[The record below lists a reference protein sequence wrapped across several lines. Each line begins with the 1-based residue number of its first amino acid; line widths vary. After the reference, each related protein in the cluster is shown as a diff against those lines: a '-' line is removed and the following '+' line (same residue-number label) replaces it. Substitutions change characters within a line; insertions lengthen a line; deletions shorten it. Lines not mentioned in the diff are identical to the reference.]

1 MAFKPS
7 PHYKE
12 SVGSL
17 HKRLYSKVYELTA
30 TVPVPHSKTVSREML
45 QHYRDVLVDKARD
58 LLPQVQDLM
67 DEYDR
72 RETNRKRAGDA
83 WWFGE
88 KFIKEAY
95 RWFEEVEEVY
105 HEVRLKEIVILDRI
119 RNNVELFSEDDER
132 CAYEFIKQ
140 VEPLQG
146 LMETEAY
153 TVLTEELLTNT
164 VRRKIPPHVKTTS
177 QVYGFLIEEFGGAS
191 STLENWVTHL
201 ELTAQSRPRG
211 NRARL
216 QAIEAASKLCERFLP
231 SI

>member
-7 PHYKE
+7 PHNKE

-17 HKRLYSKVYELTA
+17 NKRLYSKVYELTA
-30 TVPVPHSKTVSREML
+30 TVPVPHSKTVSREKL

-58 LLPQVQDLM
+58 LLPQVQALM

-72 RETNRKRAGDA
+72 RETNKTRAKEA
-83 WWFGE
+83 WRFGE

-95 RWFEEVEEVY
+95 EWFEEVEEVY

-153 TVLTEELLTNT
+153 TVLTERTIDQH
-164 VRRKIPPHVKTTS
+164 RK
-177 QVYGFLIEEFGGAS
+177 EEDS
-191 STLENWVTHL
+191 S
-201 ELTAQSRPRG
+201 SRED
-211 NRARL
+211 N
-216 QAIEAASKLCERFLP
+216 
-231 SI
+231 